1 MKERL
6 GWAKKKVQEEEEE
19 MSAGKVKEV
28 AVEEA
33 ERIKTL
39 TSDAVRSGAYLYP
52 VRVRK
57 VFSSSSSSSFNR
69 LKAIGIIGIEL
80 SNPNVN
86 I

>member
-52 VRVRK
+52 VRVSK